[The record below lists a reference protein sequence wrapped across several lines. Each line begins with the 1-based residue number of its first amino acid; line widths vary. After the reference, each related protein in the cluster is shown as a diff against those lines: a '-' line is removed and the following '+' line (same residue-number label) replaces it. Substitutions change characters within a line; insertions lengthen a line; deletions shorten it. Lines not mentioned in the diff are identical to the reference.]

1 MRKLFFFTGIMGIL
15 FISSSAWA
23 MIEGLELISYRK
35 ESERVIVG
43 FREETTEAEILKFL
57 EKYHCQLMG
66 PISEFRVYGI
76 ILPQGLTYQDVV
88 EKFLEEDC
96 IRYVLPDY
104 PMAQQQDAS
113 KAILT
118 DVKAKNNAVLEQIRL
133 IQALTWIADLERK
146 GLLGR
151 KGILVAT
158 ADLSGLH
165 PELTASLKTLGM
177 WGGVL
182 KWDAQANK
190 FVYSTED
197 TSMLPDA
204 HNMAVTTLIAGIL
217 SEVKAGITIM
227 PLFYDGSFATYI
239 EGIKQAIERAKIEG
253 KRLIINSSFTLNPES
268 YNRAEIDVSLR
279 YYYVGM
285 EIENLRKTMSD
296 IEIYIR
302 WEQII
307 QPLIDKASS
316 LFSAI
321 NQAVKNREIRNYSA
335 WGETDYQF
343 LKNKFSLSEA
353 EINVL
358 KYALQAAKQK
368 FLLFTKSPLAED
380 FKQFSQEALIVASAG
395 NFHNESANF
404 PAFYPS
410 VIGVGASDS
419 KGYLGDSNFGEWV
432 NVYVPGGY
440 DRGIWTQWIRDGRL
454 TEEYVKGTSF
464 SAPLISA
471 LGALLFKTDSTLST
485 EEIRMIIEGSSK
497 RIYSSEIKR
506 YINFGDALTA
516 VKVGFIYGGIKS
528 IVSSLK
534 EYFDKIKTLS
544 TQEISVLRGE
554 IKNRILTTLG
564 EKVFR
569 EDKTIFNNGYFSSL
583 LDNIMQAGNNFNSAR
598 NSLLLELSK
607 VQSQNIN
614 LATGIFISGQLDTT
628 LSKEALKL
636 KAVNL
641 SLSEVELDNILKY
654 AGEDFLRATE
664 LANLQK
670 SLKDLFSNL
679 EKVRPGRI
687 TEADF
692 LRLVESALGGRREL
706 YDLYKNS
713 FSGFFNELKQGKISL
728 GEAKG
733 KIVYKI
739 WEIGEIHKEE
749 NLSETA
755 LLVIDSLKL
764 SSILSEIIKT
774 KEPILESNEAIF
786 IMSQGGT
793 AKDILAIA
801 SVYAG
806 IKGIYQAIDKFN
818 SPWPKDWVSLL
829 VPQTNFISAFTF
841 YITKAKYMSSYSISS
856 PIEKFC
862 TEVLENFIKI
872 FSGQTSLSKK
882 VTEFD
887 IHNSANNLLNQILW
901 QLVTREVDKET
912 AKRKLLDLI
921 KNESKLEQIDIA
933 LDLFTQYYA

>member
-1 MRKLFFFTGIMGIL
+1 METESF
-15 FISSSAWA
+15 
-23 MIEGLELISYRK
+23 SYRK

-43 FREETTEAEILKFL
+43 FKEETTEAEILKFL

-118 DVKAKNNAVLEQIRL
+118 DIKAKNNAALEQIGL

-146 GLLGR
+146 GLSGR
-151 KGILVAT
+151 KGILVAIP
-158 ADLSGLH
+158 DFSGVH

-197 TSMLPDA
+197 TSMPTDV
-204 HNMAVTTLIAGIL
+204 HNTEVTTLIAGIL

-227 PLFYDGSFATYI
+227 PLAFDGSFATHI

-253 KRLIINSSFTLNPES
+253 KRLIINSSTGLAFEDFIGDMEI
-268 YNRAEIDVSLR
+268 YNSLLC
-279 YYYVGM
+279 YYIGV

-296 IEIYIR
+296 IEINIR
-302 WEQII
+302 WGQII

-316 LFSAI
+316 LVSAI
-321 NQAVKNREIRNYSA
+321 NQAVGNREIRNYPA

-395 NFHNESANF
+395 NFHNESAIF

-419 KGYLGDSNFGEWV
+419 KGYLGGSNFGEWV

-440 DRGIWTQWIRDGRL
+440 DRRIWTQGIRDGRL
-454 TEEYVKGTSF
+454 TEEYVAGTSL

-485 EEIRMIIEGSSK
+485 EEIRIIIEGSSK

-614 LATGIFISGQLDTT
+614 LATGIFISGQLDTI

-636 KAVNL
+636 KAVN
-641 SLSEVELDNILKY
+641 LSEVELDNILKY

-692 LRLVESALGGRREL
+692 LRLVESAFGGRREL

-739 WEIGEIHKEE
+739 WEIGEMHKEE

-818 SPWPKDWVSLL
+818 SPWPKDWVSPL
-829 VPQTNFISAFTF
+829 VFYPQTNLSSAFTF

-856 PIEKFC
+856 PIEKFY

-887 IHNSANNLLNQILW
+887 SYNSANNLLNQILW
-901 QLVTREVDKET
+901 QLVTRVVDKET
-912 AKRKLLDLI
+912 AKRRLLDLI
-921 KNESKLEQIDIA
+921 KN
-933 LDLFTQYYA
+933 